1 MSVTSTR
8 KVSASY
14 STSVKGGYEA
24 ASGRQSFVETIDT
37 TNSVLVADDTD
48 SRGRQYFSRQ
58 PEEQGDFGS
67 QSVSVTQQVLNND
80 LQVSKNLSPLF
91 DNDEVHSSVVQD
103 KSVGIYG
110 SNQAMSSAEEKI
122 DNPYLKHLYEENEVI
137 EDVDKFI

>member
-48 SRGRQYFSRQ
+48 SEGRQYFSRQ
-58 PEEQGDFGS
+58 MKEQEDFGS
-67 QSVSVTQQVLNND
+67 QSVSQQVLDNN
-80 LQVSKNLSPLF
+80 LQISKNLSPLF
-91 DNDEVHSSVVQD
+91 DNDEAHSSVVQD

-110 SNQAMSSAEEKI
+110 NNQAMSSVDDKA
-122 DNPYLKHLYEENEVI
+122 DNPYLKNLYDEDEKR
-137 EDVDKFI
+137 EDVDEFI